1 MQWEVRSLG
10 WSLVWLLYVPWQGPW
25 RVRYLTH
32 VFELTWCYIGTTHLT
47 QQSSWDASFLS
58 AGSLKLLWV
67 NWDPWLH
74 TQKTIQIFLIIVGLN
89 FGGDWPYFGGG
100 GPTPFS
106 NLHFFLSI
114 AIGTWCERRCRQS
127 HQNGLSLLA
136 VSLGTSRSFLL
147 VDQSDERT
155 PLLLCFALLWEVGN
169 FGGKEEI
176 ENLVYRKVNWYG
188 IFLTL
193 KHDIHK
199 KVSAIFM
206 VCSNLL
212 MKLINAIIY
221 GNLFMKLIKW
231 YNYILIKVLYLL

>member
-1 MQWEVRSLG
+1 MASHPKNNSNFLNYCWIELWRWLAIFWWWCTRTLLQSSLLFVDCHWHLG
-10 WSLVWLLYVPWQGPW
+10 WKAVPSVI
-25 RVRYLTH
+25 RI
-32 VFELTWCYIGTTHLT
+32 VFLC
-47 QQSSWDASFLS
+47 
-58 AGSLKLLWV
+58 
-67 NWDPWLH
+67 
-74 TQKTIQIFLIIVGLN
+74 
-89 FGGDWPYFGGG
+89 
-100 GPTPFS
+100 
-106 NLHFFLSI
+106 
-114 AIGTWCERRCRQS
+114 
-127 HQNGLSLLA
+127 LA

-147 VDQSDERT
+147 VDESDERT

-199 KVSAIFM
+199 MVSAIFM